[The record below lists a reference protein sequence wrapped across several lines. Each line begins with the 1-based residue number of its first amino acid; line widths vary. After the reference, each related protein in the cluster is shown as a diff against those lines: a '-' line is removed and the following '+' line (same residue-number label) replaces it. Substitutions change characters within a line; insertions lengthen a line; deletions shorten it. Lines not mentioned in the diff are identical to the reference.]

1 MVDEQLLLVG
11 HFIVRRKA
19 IQNRCMMPSSLLI
32 SCVHIGNRY
41 FQINGNSA
49 PAGRIVVLCGTIPAK
64 GRSGA
69 SILPVST
76 KLNKLKVETDGIGR
90 DGGVTSA
97 VFLPTLRHGRSGTL
111 ALLARVPGEV
121 QDVPQA
127 WTGPTAACYQSQ
139 PEVKS
144 V

>member
-1 MVDEQLLLVG
+1 MVDEQLLLIG
-11 HFIVRRKA
+11 HFVVRRKA
-19 IQNRCMMPSSLLI
+19 IQSRCMMPSSLLI

-76 KLNKLKVETDGIGR
+76 KLNKLKVGTDGIGR

-97 VFLPTLRHGRSGTL
+97 VFFCRRSATDGPGHLRFWQGFRARSKTFLRLGP
-111 ALLARVPGEV
+111 VPRPHV
-121 QDVPQA
+121 ISPNR
-127 WTGPTAACYQSQ
+127 
-139 PEVKS
+139 K
-144 V
+144 